1 MVTRKVKHA
10 QPKAAVAEQSSTV
23 KHPTNFTKAEFD
35 REQAHRRHC
44 FAKFCAQHRNEL
56 APSGIT
62 WADVFLNKE
71 GMTLRQYKEKLDA
84 HRKRKG

>member
-1 MVTRKVKHA
+1 VATRKVKHA
-10 QPKAAVAEQSSTV
+10 QPKAAAAEQSSTV
-23 KHPTNFTKAEFD
+23 KHPINFTKEEFD

-44 FAKFCAQHRNEL
+44 FAKFCAQHGGDWPEIFRK
-56 APSGIT
+56 
-62 WADVFLNKE
+62 KE